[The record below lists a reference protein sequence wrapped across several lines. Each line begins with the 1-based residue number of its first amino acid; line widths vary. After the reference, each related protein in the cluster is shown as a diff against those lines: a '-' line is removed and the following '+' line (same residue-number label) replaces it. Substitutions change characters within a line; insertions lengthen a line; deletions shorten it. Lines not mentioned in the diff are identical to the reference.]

1 MLPSHSKFL
10 MKYILVLYLC
20 SMVSGECPSSTISM
34 YQFDNHYDCVDA
46 GYGVSQ
52 QTFRNLEVLE
62 EWDKDYINEHKIA
75 VRFECKKLGANI

>member
-1 MLPSHSKFL
+1 MLPRHSKFL

-52 QTFRNLEVLE
+52 QTFRNLEELE
-62 EWDKDYINEHKIA
+62 EWDKDYINENKIA
-75 VRFECKKLGANI
+75 VRFECKKLGATI